1 MKIRGIL
8 WIATLFVFLVGQT
21 AFPADLDN
29 NGIEDSYEQ
38 ALAEKFCL
46 NYRISLIQESKF
58 SSLLPKWE
66 IVYAWQDEYKKYS
79 RSAGELYNYNGLF
92 LPNSNFLSSE
102 DTSSNKYESMEIGRR
117 LTLELLL
124 AYTGGYLGFLTV
136 AAITGNVLHAQE
148 KTGLEGLGTGMYM
161 VFIGGTVG
169 IPVGSAVLLN
179 IPMPKYKRF
188 SFSRFGWTLLGA
200 SLPIALTTTVGLLKP
215 GHYVPI
221 ILICWC
227 LAPAGAVIG
236 YNLAD

>member
-1 MKIRGIL
+1 MKGKRIVWL
-8 WIATLFVFLVGQT
+8 AMLFAASIGQR
-21 AFPADLDN
+21 AFSADLDG

-66 IVYAWQDEYKKYS
+66 IVYPWQDEYKKYS

-102 DTSSNKYESMEIGRR
+102 DTSSNKYESMGIGRR
-117 LTLELLL
+117 LTLELVL

-136 AAITGNVLHAQE
+136 AAITGKVLHAQE
-148 KTGLEGLGTGMYM
+148 KTGLEGLGAAIFGVM
-161 VFIGGTVG
+161 IGGTVG

-188 SFSRFGWTLLGA
+188 SFSCFGWTLLGA

-221 ILICWC
+221 IVIGWC